1 MISITNDMLHPNKPL
16 TNSRYDFSLYRQLF
30 FNLLRIVFNNFSIF
44 LPFLVLTKF
53 GILKSYPLAKKID
66 IGSSI

>member
-30 FNLLRIVFNNFSIF
+30 FNLLRIVFNNFS
-44 LPFLVLTKF
+44 VSLTP
-53 GILKSYPLAKKID
+53 SYQAPSD
-66 IGSSI
+66 QRYPGMF